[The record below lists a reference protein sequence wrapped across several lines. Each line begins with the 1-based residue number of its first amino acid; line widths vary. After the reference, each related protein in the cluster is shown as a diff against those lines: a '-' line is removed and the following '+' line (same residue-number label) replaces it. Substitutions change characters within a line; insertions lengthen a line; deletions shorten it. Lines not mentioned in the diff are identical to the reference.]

1 MNQMV
6 SEMEIRLA
14 KELLSL
20 LKNKEVSELDETER
34 KAGALAEAILL
45 NHDKS
50 VQLGIEE
57 DDE

>member
-1 MNQMV
+1 MV

-45 NHDKS
+45 NHDRS